1 MSSRSVPHPGVNF
14 EYVMWLFTRISG
26 LALAVLS
33 IVGAVGAM
41 LLGARKEIDLP
52 AFMRWMYIPN
62 PNHVINSNIPDLT
75 MGWINTWWQT
85 LEIAIVFFGVSHGM
99 NDLRNVIEDYV
110 SKSSWQNILR
120 LVILVLWLFF
130 LVAGI
135 LVVLTN

>member
-1 MSSRSVPHPGVNF
+1 MRSRSVPHPGITF

-26 LALAVLS
+26 LALVVLS
-33 IVGAVGAM
+33 IVGGAGAM
-41 LLGARKEIDLP
+41 FMGARKEIDLP
-52 AFMRWMYIPN
+52 AFLRWAYIPN

-85 LEIAIVFFGVSHGM
+85 IEIVIVFFGVSHGM
-99 NDLRNVIEDYV
+99 NGLRNVIEDYV
-110 SKSSWQNILR
+110 SKSTWQVILR
-120 LVILVLWLFF
+120 LVIMVLWIFF